1 MKGNLGLSYVDFEMR
16 EQAQKPTHKD
26 LRQEW
31 AKASRQCAGSETREQ
46 AQKPAHKDLKP
57 KWPKPSHF
65 RLEATYAPVSNRAC
79 SRSVPFSLN
88 GI

>member
-1 MKGNLGLSYVDFEMR
+1 MVHPLG
-16 EQAQKPTHKD
+16 
-26 LRQEW
+26 
-31 AKASRQCAGSETREQ
+31 GSETREQ